1 MQLEM
6 VEMVYFILN
15 MTQTGSCQVS
25 GYSPFTFSTLDNKFS
40 FRKHYRFKSLYLC
53 IYCLSHFLFPVASLP
68 FVIMNIVSKPYQ
80 RGIYCQDESISY
92 PLRQETISHVTL
104 AVVTI
109 TFTITI
115 VSPSFIWSPS
125 SLPWSHHPMSHTL
138 ILNKV
143 SVHDSAQQRVLL
155 CTTTQR
161 YVLVDLFDI
170 FTTHL
175 TVLIYVASYRMH
187 ISKHLPLLFL

>member
-1 MQLEM
+1 
-6 VEMVYFILN
+6 

-25 GYSPFTFSTLDNKFS
+25 GYSPFIFSTLDNNFS
-40 FRKHYRFKSLYLC
+40 FRKHYCFKSLYLC

-92 PLRQETISHVTL
+92 PLRPETISHVTL

-115 VSPSFIWSPS
+115 VSPSFID
-125 SLPWSHHPMSHTL
+125 LHHPFHDLIIPWVTRWFSTKCPFMTL
-138 ILNKV
+138 H
-143 SVHDSAQQRVLL
+143 SRGFYYAQQHSVMCSWTCLAYL
-155 CTTTQR
+155 QHT
-161 YVLVDLFDI
+161 
-170 FTTHL
+170 
-175 TVLIYVASYRMH
+175 
-187 ISKHLPLLFL
+187 